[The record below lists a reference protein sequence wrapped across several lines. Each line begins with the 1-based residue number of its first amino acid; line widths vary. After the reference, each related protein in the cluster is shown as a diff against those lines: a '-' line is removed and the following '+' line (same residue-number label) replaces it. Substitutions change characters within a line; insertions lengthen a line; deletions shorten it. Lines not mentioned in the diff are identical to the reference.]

1 LAGGASRRGP
11 FLRFTKRYWQAP
23 YTGRNLKDR
32 GGMRGYG
39 IAQPNWLRAP
49 PAEQAGLRGAALF
62 AAQEAANGA
71 EKSGVEW
78 AGT

>member
-1 LAGGASRRGP
+1 VALPAVLAGEASRRGP
-11 FLRFTKRYWQAP
+11 FLRFTKRYRQTP

-32 GGMRGYG
+32 SG
-39 IAQPNWLRAP
+39 RARK
-49 PAEQAGLRGAALF
+49 PAFRGAALF

-71 EKSGVEW
+71 EKSGVER